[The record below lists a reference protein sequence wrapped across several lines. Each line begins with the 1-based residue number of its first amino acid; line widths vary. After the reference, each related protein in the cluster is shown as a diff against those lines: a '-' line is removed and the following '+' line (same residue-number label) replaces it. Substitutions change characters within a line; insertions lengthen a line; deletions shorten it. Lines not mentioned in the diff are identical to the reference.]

1 MENNTIAAYHIV
13 SNKDGI
19 MKLNTNKMYH
29 WHIPKSLRSDP
40 IQQGDIVL
48 AHTKKSLLP
57 VVVMQ
62 VFREEFEETQ
72 KRYKRVIEIIERAPK
87 DRGEPQKKA

>member
-1 MENNTIAAYHIV
+1 MENNTIAAFHVI

-19 MKLNTNKMYH
+19 IKLNTTKLYH
-29 WHIPKSLRSDP
+29 WHIPKILRNDS

-48 AHTKKSLLP
+48 VGTVRGYKSVL
-57 VVVMQ
+57 VMN

-72 KRYKRVIEIIERAPK
+72 RRYKNVIKVIERAPK
-87 DRGEPQKKA
+87 KEPVS